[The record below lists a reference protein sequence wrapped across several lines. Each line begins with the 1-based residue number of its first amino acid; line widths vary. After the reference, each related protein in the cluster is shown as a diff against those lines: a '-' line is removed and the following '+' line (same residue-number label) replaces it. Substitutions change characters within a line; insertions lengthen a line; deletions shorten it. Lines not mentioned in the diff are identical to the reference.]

1 MDLMIR
7 GIAVYLFLLLIF
19 RISGKRSLRN
29 ATTFDFVMLLI
40 VAETTQ
46 QALVGDDSS
55 VTGAFLLI
63 VVLVGTD
70 IVLSL
75 VKRWSPRID
84 RLLEGQ
90 PLVILR
96 NGVPLRRRMRLERV
110 DEEDIL
116 SAARETRGLD
126 RMEQIKRAV
135 LERNGAISIVPRREP
150 LRGRSRGLA
159 APVQVVEQHGP
170 VEAGVRVVVDD
181 GAGTFRWRRGRWCH
195 RLGRHRVTLAATPR
209 PGHES
214 RE

>member
-7 GIAVYLFLLLIF
+7 GITVYLFLLLIF

-96 NGVPLRRRMRLERV
+96 NGVPLRGRMRLERV

-116 SAARETRGLD
+116 SAARETCGLD

-150 LRGRSRGLA
+150 
-159 APVQVVEQHGP
+159 
-170 VEAGVRVVVDD
+170 
-181 GAGTFRWRRGRWCH
+181 
-195 RLGRHRVTLAATPR
+195 
-209 PGHES
+209 
-214 RE
+214 

>member
-29 ATTFDFVMLLI
+29 ASTFDFVMLLI

-55 VTGAFLLI
+55 VTSAFLLI

-70 IVLSL
+70 ILLSL
-75 VKRWSPRID
+75 VKRWSPRLD

-96 NGVPLRRRMRLERV
+96 NGVPLRRRMHLERV

-150 LRGRSRGLA
+150 
-159 APVQVVEQHGP
+159 
-170 VEAGVRVVVDD
+170 
-181 GAGTFRWRRGRWCH
+181 
-195 RLGRHRVTLAATPR
+195 
-209 PGHES
+209 
-214 RE
+214 